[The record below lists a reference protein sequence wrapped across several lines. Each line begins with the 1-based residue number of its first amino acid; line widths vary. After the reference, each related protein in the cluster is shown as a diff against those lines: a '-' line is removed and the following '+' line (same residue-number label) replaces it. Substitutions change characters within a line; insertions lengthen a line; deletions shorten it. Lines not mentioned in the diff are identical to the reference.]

1 VYGASEGLTTVV
13 VDCIAVGGQAAT
25 SSRIEN
31 YLGFPAGVSGAELAE
46 RATIQAE
53 KFGARITVP
62 ADAVALSTHDGHY
75 RIGID
80 GSPDL
85 TARAV
90 VLATGARYCKLDV
103 PHLAEFEMT
112 SVYYAATR
120 FEAQECSTDPV
131 AVVGGGNS
139 AGQAAIFLAQ
149 ESPLVYL
156 LVRGDHL
163 GRDMSRYLVVQV
175 KANPRIHVL
184 LNTEVRELIGAH
196 TLEKIVVE
204 NNRTGERTE
213 LGARA
218 VFVFIGATP
227 CTAWLAGTIMLDE
240 HGFVLTG
247 EHLPD
252 ARTYPPPLFLET
264 SLPGVFAAGDVR
276 SGSIKRVA
284 SAVGEG
290 SMAVRLVH
298 ERLR

>member
-1 VYGASEGLTTVV
+1 
-13 VDCIAVGGQAAT
+13 
-25 SSRIEN
+25 
-31 YLGFPAGVSGAELAE
+31 
-46 RATIQAE
+46 
-53 KFGARITVP
+53 
-62 ADAVALSTHDGHY
+62 
-75 RIGID
+75 
-80 GSPDL
+80 
-85 TARAV
+85 
-90 VLATGARYCKLDV
+90 
-103 PHLAEFEMT
+103 MT

-149 ESPLVYL
+149 QSPCVYL
-156 LVRGDHL
+156 LVRGDDL

-175 KANPRIHVL
+175 EANPRIHVL

-196 TLEKIVVE
+196 TLEKLVVE
-204 NNRTGERTE
+204 DNRTGARTE

-227 CTAWLAGTIMLDE
+227 CTAWLAGTIMLDD

-247 EHLPD
+247 DHLPV
-252 ARTYPPPLFLET
+252 ARTDPRPLFLET
-264 SLPGVFAAGDVR
+264 SLPGVFAVGDVR

-290 SMAVRLVH
+290 SMSVRLVH

>member
-1 VYGASEGLTTVV
+1 
-13 VDCIAVGGQAAT
+13 
-25 SSRIEN
+25 
-31 YLGFPAGVSGAELAE
+31 
-46 RATIQAE
+46 QAE

-62 ADAVALSTHDGHY
+62 ANAVALSKQDGHY

-80 GSPDL
+80 GSPEL
-85 TARAV
+85 RARAV

-103 PHLAEFEMT
+103 PRLAEFEMT

-149 ESPLVYL
+149 QSPCVYL
-156 LVRGDHL
+156 LVRGDDL

-175 KANPRIHVL
+175 EANPRIHVL

-196 TLEKIVVE
+196 TLEKLVVE
-204 NNRTGERTE
+204 DNRTGARTE

-227 CTAWLAGTIMLDE
+227 CTAWLAGTIMLDD

-247 EHLPD
+247 DHLPV
-252 ARTYPPPLFLET
+252 ARTDPRPLFLET
-264 SLPGVFAAGDVR
+264 SLPGVFAVGDVR

-290 SMAVRLVH
+290 SMSVRLVH